1 MGTFFRVLALCIV
14 FVVLIYITLNGCGR
28 VDKLTIPNKH
38 AEVEFTCG
46 FVQNVP
52 ILCFINRRSQEQP
65 IKPVA
70 DIVEDLVEAQVES
83 PTEEQIKEVTDT
95 VVKEITNR
103 EPMTVEEVA
112 TAVVEAIEEIVPES
126 QRSKPIET
134 EEVVDE
140 IVKTVEASVAPQPD
154 PESQPPQQ
162 LVTDRVAE
170 HGTEAQ
176 AVQSVDSIETA
187 ENDPQP
193 RSSHT
198 CTRYYIYI
206 EKRLLGGDDFA
217 DGYYTGGG
225 VCEAAVDGPKGYWVA
240 HKEISS
246 SQFANDDYVNDELDK
261 LKETARIALGL
272 SGWQLKWENEPHK
285 HGGES
290 SHYDYW
296 VKTRVFTDERN
307 IGKTYTWKKKGGNGP
322 DINEWHHHRTSNAQP
337 ETDDASRPGNNS
349 EPEPHRHGH
358 VEKTNM

>member
-1 MGTFFRVLALCIV
+1 M
-14 FVVLIYITLNGCGR
+14 
-28 VDKLTIPNKH
+28 
-38 AEVEFTCG
+38 
-46 FVQNVP
+46 
-52 ILCFINRRSQEQP
+52 
-65 IKPVA
+65 
-70 DIVEDLVEAQVES
+70 EAQVES

-126 QRSKPIET
+126 QRSEPIET

-198 CTRYYIYI
+198 TCTRYYIYI
-206 EKRLLGGDDFA
+206 EKQSPGGTDFA

-225 VCEAAVDGPKGYWVA
+225 VCKTEVDGPKASWVEY
-240 HKEISS
+240 KEISS
-246 SQFANDDYVNDELDK
+246 SQYGNSDSFGRELDQ
-261 LKETARIALGL
+261 LKETARIALSL
-272 SGWQLKWENEPHK
+272 SGWQLKWENENHK
-285 HGGES
+285 HGDEDGKI

-296 VKTRVFTDERN
+296 VKTRVFTDESN
-307 IGKTYTWKKKGGNGP
+307 DKTYTWKKKGENGP

-337 ETDDASRPGNNS
+337 ETDKPSRPGDNT

-358 VEKTNM
+358 VANTNM